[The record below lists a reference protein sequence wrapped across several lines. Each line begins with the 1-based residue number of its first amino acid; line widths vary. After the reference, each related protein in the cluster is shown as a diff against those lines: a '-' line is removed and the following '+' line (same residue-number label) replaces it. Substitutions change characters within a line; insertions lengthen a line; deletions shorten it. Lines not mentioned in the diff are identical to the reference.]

1 MNDLPTIQVPYLL
14 VVNIQCYQDKSGDIY
29 LDPLWYKD
37 LKKHLYYLKNFTL
50 ACPCVYQQAPE
61 GFVNLMSDSLFS
73 EITIVNLPKPKNY
86 LHALWLLPTTLV
98 MLWKAIQS
106 STIVHCGIAGWP
118 IPLGW
123 FATAI
128 AKLQGKYVLII
139 VESAPW
145 RLKPGI
151 ASNFRSRIEAIIWEK
166 MGSWCVNNSD
176 LALFTQSQYKE
187 SLLTKRKDKTYITP
201 ASWIDEAIILSEEKA
216 NEIWNAKLI
225 SPISLKLIFVG
236 RLVPE
241 KGVLVLLKAMEIL
254 EERAVPVTLDILGE
268 GELLTT
274 CQQASNTSSQI
285 TEIKILGTVSYGVE
299 FFNLLQKYHAIAVP
313 SLSDEQPRIVYDG
326 YSQAIPILASKTA
339 GLQDVVQD
347 SVTGKL
353 VHPNDAIALADLLES
368 SWHNLEQLKVMGMQS
383 LHTACGMTHQKMH
396 ENRWEILDKEFIQLN
411 LSKQR

>member
-1 MNDLPTIQVPYLL
+1 MNDLPTIQVPYLF

-50 ACPCVYQQAPE
+50 ACPCIYEQAPE

-73 EITIVNLPKPKNY
+73 EIIIVNLPQPKNY

-123 FATAI
+123 FTTAI
-128 AKLQGKYVLII
+128 AKLQGKYLLII

-151 ASNFRSRIEAIIWEK
+151 PASFRNRIEAIIWEK
-166 MGSWCVNNSD
+166 MGRWCLNRSD
-176 LALFTQSQYKE
+176 LALFTQAEYKE
-187 SLLTKRKDKTYITP
+187 SLLTKRKDQAYITP
-201 ASWIDEAIILSEEKA
+201 ASWIDEEIILSEEKA
-216 NEIWNAKLI
+216 IEIWNQKLVN
-225 SPISLKLIFVG
+225 PTYLKLIFVG

-241 KGVLVLLKAMEIL
+241 KGLLVLLKAMEIL
-254 EERAVPVTLDILGE
+254 KEKQIPITLDILGE
-268 GELLTT
+268 GEMLAT
-274 CQQASNTSSQI
+274 CQQASDTYSEITQI
-285 TEIKILGTVSYGVE
+285 NILGTVSYGRE
-299 FFNLLQKYHAIAVP
+299 FFNILQKYHAIAVP

-347 SVTGKL
+347 NVTGKL
-353 VHPNDAIALADLLES
+353 VHPNDVNALADLLES
-368 SWHNLEQLKVMGMQS
+368 SWQNLEELKLMGMES
-383 LHTACGMTHQKMH
+383 LHIARGMTHQKMH
-396 ENRWEILDKEFIQLN
+396 EQRWEILDKEFIQIQLN
-411 LSKQR
+411 KK

>member
-37 LKKHLYYLKNFTL
+37 LKKHPYYLKNFTL
-50 ACPCVYQQAPE
+50 ACPCIYEQAPE

-106 STIVHCGIAGWP
+106 STIVHSGIAGWP

-151 ASNFRSRIEAIIWEK
+151 ASTFRSRIKAIIWEK

-225 SPISLKLIFVG
+225 SPIHLKLIFVG

-274 CQQASNTSSQI
+274 CQQASNTSSQT

>member
-37 LKKHLYYLKNFTL
+37 LKKHLHYFKKFTL
-50 ACPCVYQQAPE
+50 ACPCVYEQAPE

-73 EITIVNLPKPKNY
+73 EITIVNLPQPKNY
-86 LHALWLLPTTLV
+86 LQALWLLPTTLV

-123 FATAI
+123 FTTAI
-128 AKLQGKYVLII
+128 AQLQGKYLLII

-151 ASNFRSRIEAIIWEK
+151 AANFRTRIEAIIWET
-166 MGSWCVNNSD
+166 MGRWCVNNSD

-187 SLLTKRKDKTYITP
+187 SLLTKRKDKAYITP
-201 ASWIDEAIILSEEKA
+201 ASWIDEEIIVSEEKA
-216 NEIWNAKLI
+216 NEIWNQKLVN
-225 SPISLKLIFVG
+225 PTHLKLIFVG
-236 RLVPE
+236 RLVRE
-241 KGVLVLLKAMEIL
+241 KGLLVFLKAMEIL
-254 EERAVPVTLDILGE
+254 EEREIPVTLDILGE
-268 GELLTT
+268 GELLEA
-274 CQQASNTSSQI
+274 CQQASNTCSKITQI
-285 TEIKILGTVSYGVE
+285 QILGTVYYGQE
-299 FFNLLQKYHAIAVP
+299 FFNLLQKYHSVIVP

-326 YSQAIPILASKTA
+326 YSQAIPILSSKTA

-347 SVTGKL
+347 NVTGKL
-353 VHPNDAIALADLLES
+353 VHPNDVIALADLLES
-368 SWHNLEQLKVMGMQS
+368 SWYNLEKLKMMGMKS
-383 LHTACGMTHQKMH
+383 LHIARGMTHPKMH
-396 ENRWEILDKEFIQLN
+396 EQRWKLLIQESGSLF
-411 LSKQR
+411 